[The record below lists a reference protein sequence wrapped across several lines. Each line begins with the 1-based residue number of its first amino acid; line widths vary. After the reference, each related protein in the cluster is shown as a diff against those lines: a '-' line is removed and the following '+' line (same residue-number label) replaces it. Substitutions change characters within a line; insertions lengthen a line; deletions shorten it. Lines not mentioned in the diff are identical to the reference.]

1 MNFLMSLPHP
11 QVKRPHRCDKA
22 TPCYLPYSEMSIGA
36 VFKLNPYPVPD
47 GFKWDGDKFHYT
59 WAWPLSK
66 ERCLAV
72 VRRATS
78 NPLWYSW
85 VQEIS
90 PEGHE
95 HTHMALMFASR
106 LRLIGSRHF
115 DVPKEQGEYDPTQ
128 SPQSTAWHPNVQK
141 MNATQTEVV
150 WMHYHHGRKYNPETN
165 KIEFIEPIAHHATL
179 PPNFEWNRAIMQE
192 MITAPTLREACIAG
206 QIRARSVA
214 DVKTL
219 RAEPE
224 PVNKQFAHQY
234 TKDQFTLSVPSD
246 FTCLHAHG
254 PTNLGKTKCML
265 AQAKNPLFVKP
276 FDSVGQLEKLKNF
289 DPKVHDM
296 IICDEAD
303 LRFLTRQQAIAF
315 ADFDE
320 DCTITVRFTS
330 VDIPKGTKKIII
342 SNPSPEQLWPHD
354 PSGAIMRRIQP
365 LHITTKTFG
374 PQPPQPPPLQP
385 PRPPLPPPRPQPMSA
400 MQTARAALAAG
411 WSAADLAAAVRN

>member
-1 MNFLMSLPHP
+1 
-11 QVKRPHRCDKA
+11 
-22 TPCYLPYSEMSIGA
+22 
-36 VFKLNPYPVPD
+36 
-47 GFKWDGDKFHYT
+47 
-59 WAWPLSK
+59 
-66 ERCLAV
+66 
-72 VRRATS
+72 
-78 NPLWYSW
+78 
-85 VQEIS
+85 
-90 PEGHE
+90 
-95 HTHMALMFASR
+95 
-106 LRLIGSRHF
+106 
-115 DVPKEQGEYDPTQ
+115 
-128 SPQSTAWHPNVQK
+128 
-141 MNATQTEVV
+141 
-150 WMHYHHGRKYNPETN
+150 
-165 KIEFIEPIAHHATL
+165 
-179 PPNFEWNRAIMQE
+179 
-192 MITAPTLREACIAG
+192 
-206 QIRARSVA
+206 
-214 DVKTL
+214 
-219 RAEPE
+219 
-224 PVNKQFAHQY
+224 
-234 TKDQFTLSVPSD
+234 
-246 FTCLHAHG
+246 
-254 PTNLGKTKCML
+254 ML

-374 PQPPQPPPLQP
+374 PQPPQPPPPQP
-385 PRPPLPPPRPQPMSA
+385 PPPPLPPPRPQPMSA